1 MRTFIFPLLLMVLL
15 ASGCAGRGP
24 VGSYCGPL
32 SEESAVA
39 AIAADAVDCLSSL
52 YPPGHTSIHL
62 VPAKDVNNGFVQAFE
77 NGLRAKGFTLVPDV
91 RPDTRQDALAIAY
104 TLDAIFEKGEKSA
117 WYLQLRISD
126 TEEHGKSIAR
136 AYTSSGQPEAGQ
148 SRTEIAFKRS
158 MLQKAAGKTK
168 ETAGKA
174 YDATRNFLT
183 E

>member
-32 SEESAVA
+32 PEDSAVT
-39 AIAADAVDCLSSL
+39 AIAADAVDCLSTL
-52 YPPGHTSIHL
+52 YPPGHTSVHL
-62 VPAKDVNNGFVQAFE
+62 VPAKDVVNNFVQAFE
-77 NGLRAKGFTLVPDV
+77 NGLRTKGFTLIPDA
-91 RPDTRQDALAIAY
+91 RPDALVIAY
-104 TLDAIFEKGEKSA
+104 TLDAMDEKSA

-126 TEEHGKSIAR
+126 TAEQGKSIAR
-136 AYTSSGQPEAGQ
+136 AYTASGQPEAGQ
-148 SRTEIAFKRS
+148 SRTEIEFKRS
-158 MLQKAAGKTK
+158 MLQKAADKTK

-174 YDATRNFLT
+174 YDATRSFLM

>member
-1 MRTFIFPLLLMVLL
+1 MRTFIFPLLLLMVLL

-32 SEESAVA
+32 PEGNAVA
-39 AIAADAVDCLSSL
+39 AIAADAVDCLATL

-62 VPAKDVNNGFVQAFE
+62 VPAKDVDNGFAQAFE
-77 NGLRAKGFTLVPDV
+77 NGLRTRGFTLVPDA
-91 RPDTRQDALAIAY
+91 RPDALAIAY
-104 TLDAIFEKGEKSA
+104 TLDAMDEKSA

-126 TEEHGKSIAR
+126 TGEQGKSIAR
-136 AYTSSGQPEAGQ
+136 AYTDSGQPEAGQ

-158 MLQKAAGKTK
+158 MLQKAADKTRK
-168 ETAGKA
+168 TPGKA
-174 YDATRNFLT
+174 YDTTRCFHT

>member
-1 MRTFIFPLLLMVLL
+1 MHILIFPLLLMVML

-32 SEESAVA
+32 PEESAVA
-39 AIAADAVDCLSSL
+39 AIAADAVDRLSNL
-52 YPPGHTSIHL
+52 YPPGHTSVHL
-62 VPAKDVNNGFVQAFE
+62 VPAKNADNGFVLAFE
-77 NGLRAKGFTLVPDV
+77 NGLRAKGFTLVPDARADV
-91 RPDTRQDALAIAY
+91 LAIAY
-104 TLDAIFEKGEKSA
+104 TLDAMDEKSA

-126 TEEHGKSIAR
+126 GKEGGSSLAR

-148 SRTEIAFKRS
+148 SRAAIEFKRS
-158 MLQKAAGKTK
+158 LPQKAADKTK

-174 YDATRNFLT
+174 YDAARSFLT

>member
-15 ASGCAGRGP
+15 ASGCAVRGP

-32 SEESAVA
+32 PEGNAVA
-39 AIAADAVDCLSSL
+39 AIAADAVDCLSTL
-52 YPPGHTSIHL
+52 YPPGHTSVHL
-62 VPAKDVNNGFVQAFE
+62 VPAKDVGNSFVQAFE

-91 RPDTRQDALAIAY
+91 RPDSWQGTLAIAY
-104 TLDAIFEKGEKSA
+104 TLDVMDERSA

-136 AYTSSGQPEAGQ
+136 AYTASGQPEAGQ
-148 SRTEIAFKRS
+148 SRTEIDFKRS
-158 MLQKAAGKTK
+158 MLQKAAENTRK
-168 ETAGKA
+168 TAGTA
-174 YDATRNFLT
+174 YDTTRSFLT

>member
-1 MRTFIFPLLLMVLL
+1 MRSFIFPFLLMVLL

-32 SEESAVA
+32 PEGNAVA
-39 AIAADAVDCLSSL
+39 AIATDAVGCLSTL
-52 YPPGHTSIHL
+52 YPPGHTSVHL
-62 VPAKDVNNGFVQAFE
+62 VPAKNVDNGFAQAFE
-77 NGLRAKGFTLVPDV
+77 NGLRTKGFTLVPDA
-91 RPDTRQDALAIAY
+91 RADALAIAY
-104 TLDAIFEKGEKSA
+104 TLDAMDEKSA

-126 TEEHGKSIAR
+126 AGEQGKSIAR

-148 SRTEIAFKRS
+148 SRTEIAFRRS
-158 MLQKAAGKTK
+158 MLQKAADKTK

-174 YDATRNFLT
+174 YNATRSFLT